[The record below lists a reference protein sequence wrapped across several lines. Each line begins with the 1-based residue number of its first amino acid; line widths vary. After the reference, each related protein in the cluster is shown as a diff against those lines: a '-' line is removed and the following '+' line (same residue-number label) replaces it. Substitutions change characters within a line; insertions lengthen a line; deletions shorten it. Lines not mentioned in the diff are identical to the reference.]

1 MKIIKAVHQATQL
14 EEVAIGRDTEAA
26 TIT

>member
-1 MKIIKAVHQATQL
+1 MTIIKAVHQL
-14 EEVAIGRDTEAA
+14 EGAAAGRVVEAA

>member
-1 MKIIKAVHQATQL
+1 MTIIKAVHQL
-14 EEVAIGRDTEAA
+14 EEAAAGRVVEAA